1 MHARPDKETKTNL
14 KIFCAPLLQKF
25 QNWICSRTN
34 SDIYHQGK
42 IFHQAT
48 SLSTEQVEL

>member
-1 MHARPDKETKTNL
+1 MHVHTDKETKTNL

-25 QNWICSRTN
+25 QNWIRSRTN

-48 SLSTEQVEL
+48 SLNTGQVEL